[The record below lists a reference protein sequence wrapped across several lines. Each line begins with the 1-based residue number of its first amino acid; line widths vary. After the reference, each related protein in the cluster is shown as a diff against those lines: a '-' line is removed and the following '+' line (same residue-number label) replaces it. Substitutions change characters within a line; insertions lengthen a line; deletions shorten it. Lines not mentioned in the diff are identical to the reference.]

1 MQDAIKIKRAL
12 VSVSD
17 KSGLVDLARK
27 LDELGVEI
35 ISTGGTLATLK
46 EAGVRV
52 ISIAT
57 FTGAPEIL
65 DGRVKTLHPK
75 VHAGILYKRDDE
87 SHQGEMTEQEYKP
100 IDLVVVNL
108 YPFEQ
113 TVANPDATHKDK
125 IENIDIGGPT
135 MVRAAAKNSD
145 DVAVVTDPAD
155 YAAIIGELDQNEG
168 TLSQKTRSDLAHKAF
183 MLTARYDRA
192 ITDYFTSQAAGE
204 SETEA
209 ADDKDEFNLSFSK
222 VQGMRYGEN
231 PHQSAAF
238 YRLKDYTG
246 VTLAD
251 AEQHAGKEL
260 SYNNI
265 SDIDATLDM
274 ILDFT
279 EPFAVVVKHA
289 NPCGAAQAD
298 TLAEAYRMA
307 YETDPLSA
315 FGSIIGLNR
324 VVDIDTAQLLH
335 KTKFVEC
342 ILAPGYTE
350 EALAL
355 MRKKK
360 QRRLLSLPSISD
372 YLAANDTDRIYKY
385 VRGGVLVQD
394 RDLINFD
401 PENITV
407 PTKKKPTDEEMKSLA
422 FGYRLIKHVKSNAV
436 LICQGL
442 AAVGIGMGQT
452 SRVDSSHLAVKR
464 AGDRAKGGTCASD
477 AFFPMPDGLEVVAE
491 KGVTAFIQPGGSKG
505 DPDVIEAADKYGVS
519 MVFTGVRHFKH

>member
-1 MQDAIKIKRAL
+1 MEDLVKIKRAL
-12 VSVSD
+12 ISVSD
-17 KSGLVDLARK
+17 KTGLIELAQK

-35 ISTGGTLATLK
+35 ISTGGTLAKLK
-46 EAGVRV
+46 EAGVHV

-65 DGRVKTLHPK
+65 NGRVKTLHPK
-75 VHAGILYKRDDE
+75 VHAGILYKRDNDD
-87 SHQGEMTEQEYKP
+87 HLAEMSQQEYKR

-113 TVANPDATHKDK
+113 TLADPNSTHNDK
-125 IENIDIGGPT
+125 VENIDVGGPT

-145 DVAVVTDPAD
+145 SVAVVTEPTD
-155 YAAIIGELDQNEG
+155 YAGIIKELSENEG
-168 TLSQKTRSDLAHKAF
+168 ALTLETRKNLTSKAF
-183 MLTARYDRA
+183 ALTARYDSA
-192 ITDYFTSQAAGE
+192 ISGYFSGTAKPVSSTDDSGGE
-204 SETEA
+204 NR
-209 ADDKDEFNLSFSK
+209 FGLGFRK
-222 VQGMRYGEN
+222 VQDMRYGEN

-238 YRLKDYTG
+238 YRLKGYEG
-246 VTLAD
+246 PTLAD
-251 AEQHAGKEL
+251 AVQHAGKEL

-274 ILDFT
+274 ILDYAD
-279 EPFAVVVKHA
+279 PFAAVVKHA
-289 NPCGAAQAD
+289 NPCGAAAAD
-298 TLAEAYRMA
+298 NIADAYQMA

-324 VVDIDTAQLLH
+324 IVDMEVAPLLH

-342 ILAPGYTE
+342 ILAPGFTD

-355 MRKKK
+355 LRKKK
-360 QRRLLSLPSISD
+360 QRRLLSLPAIAEN
-372 YLAANDTDRIYKY
+372 LPTTDKVFKY
-385 VRGGVLVQD
+385 VRGGILVQE
-394 RDLINFD
+394 RDNLDLD
-401 PENITV
+401 PGQLTI
-407 PTKKKPTDEEMKSLA
+407 PTKKQPTEEEMESLI
-422 FGYRLIKHVKSNAV
+422 FGFKLVKHVKSNAV
-436 LICQGL
+436 LICKGK

-452 SRVDSSHLAVKR
+452 SRVDSSYLAVKR

-505 DPDVIEAADKYGVS
+505 DPDVIAAADRCGVS
-519 MVFTGVRHFKH
+519 MVFTGIRHFRH

>member
-1 MQDAIKIKRAL
+1 MQDLVKIKRAL
-12 VSVSD
+12 ISVSD
-17 KSGLVDLARK
+17 KSGLVELARK

-35 ISTGGTLATLK
+35 LSTGGTLSVLK
-46 EAGVRV
+46 EADVHV

-75 VHAGILYKRDDE
+75 VHAGILFKRDDDE
-87 SHQGEMTEQEYKP
+87 HEAEMSRQEYKQ
-100 IDLVVVNL
+100 IDLVIVNL

-113 TVANPDATHKDK
+113 TQADPNATHEEK
-125 IENIDIGGPT
+125 IENIDVGGPT

-145 DVAVVTDPAD
+145 FVTVIADPAD
-155 YAAIIGELDQNEG
+155 YTAIAEE
-168 TLSQKTRSDLAHKAF
+168 LSQNDGQLSMATRQAMAAKAF
-183 MLTARYDRA
+183 SLTARYDSA
-192 ITDYFTSQAAGE
+192 IASYLTGTGTPKASDE
-204 SETEA
+204 VDSEH
-209 ADDKDEFNLSFSK
+209 KEFNLSFTK
-222 VQGMRYGEN
+222 VQEMRYGEN

-238 YRLKDYTG
+238 YRVKGYQG

-251 AEQHAGKEL
+251 ATQLSGKEL

-274 ILDFT
+274 ILDYAD
-279 EPFAVVVKHA
+279 PFAVVVKHA
-289 NPCGAAQAD
+289 NPCGAAAAD
-298 TLAEAYRMA
+298 NIAEAYRLA

-324 VVDIDTAQLLH
+324 TIDLDAAQLLH
-335 KTKFVEC
+335 KTKFIEC

-355 MRKKK
+355 LRKKK
-360 QRRLLSLPSISD
+360 QRRLLALPGITENLPAQD
-372 YLAANDTDRIYKY
+372 KILKY
-385 VRGGVLVQD
+385 VRGGVLVQE
-394 RDLINFD
+394 RDNLDID
-401 PENITV
+401 LGQITI
-407 PTKKKPTDEEMKSLA
+407 PTKKQPTEAEMESMI
-422 FGYRLIKHVKSNAV
+422 FGYKLVKHVKSNAV
-436 LICQGL
+436 LICNGK

-464 AGDRAKGGTCASD
+464 AGERAVGGTCASD

-491 KGVTAFIQPGGSKG
+491 KGITAFIQPGGSKG
-505 DPDVIEAADKYGVS
+505 DPDVIAAADRFEVS
-519 MVFTGVRHFKH
+519 MVFTGIRHFKH